1 MFCNTSTSILYL
13 ITKGVVEA
21 GLIEWGKGLLKDLA
35 SKAGWREGVGD
46 LIELFRDMHDYD
58 FQRKSSQK
66 TTIYII

>member
-13 ITKGVVEA
+13 ITKA

-35 SKAGWREGVGD
+35 SKAGWREGVGG
-46 LIELFRDMHDYD
+46 LIGLGFFRDMHDYD
-58 FQRKSSQK
+58 FQRKSSKK

>member
-1 MFCNTSTSILYL
+1 M
-13 ITKGVVEA
+13 
-21 GLIEWGKGLLKDLA
+21 GKGLIKR
-35 SKAGWREGVGD
+35 SGFQSGVEG